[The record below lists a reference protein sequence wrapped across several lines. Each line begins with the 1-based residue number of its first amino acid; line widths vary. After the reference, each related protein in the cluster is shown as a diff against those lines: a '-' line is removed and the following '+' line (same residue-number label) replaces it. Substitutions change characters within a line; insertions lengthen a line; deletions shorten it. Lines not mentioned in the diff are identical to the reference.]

1 MTQLPPVPVPDA
13 SVTPERE
20 ESRALAVHE
29 PMRVSIVNAGKFA
42 LFTTGAQATMLPLF
56 GDTLTPFR
64 AIFGAL
70 SMGAFMLW
78 MRRRALTRAV
88 PTPANDVLSPE
99 AISRAE
105 FTQRIEDFTA
115 QHAPVVRRNARI
127 LTLGLT
133 SSVAVIVLAAKTG
146 NQENPWLIGG
156 AFVGFWGFLFGMV
169 WRDRRQLTRAATAT
183 GLLCPSCDKPIVDSE
198 ASLMMIELIETSRRC
213 PHCGTRI
220 IREESR

>member
-1 MTQLPPVPVPDA
+1 MTESPPVPVTDA
-13 SVTPERE
+13 SVTPQRE
-20 ESRALAVHE
+20 EPRSLAVRE
-29 PMRVSIVNAGKFA
+29 PMRVSVVNATKFA
-42 LFTTGAQATMLPLF
+42 LFTTGAQATLLPLF
-56 GDTLTPFR
+56 GDALTPFR
-64 AIFGAL
+64 AIWGAL

-88 PTPANDVLSPE
+88 PTPANDVLSPA

-105 FTQRIEDFTA
+105 FTQRIDTFIA
-115 QHAPVVRRNARI
+115 QHAPVVRRNARL

-133 SSVAVIVLAAKTG
+133 SSVAVVVLAANTG
-146 NQENPWLIGG
+146 NQENPWLVGG
-156 AFVGFWGFLFGMV
+156 AFVGFWGFLLGMA
-169 WRDRRQLTRAATAT
+169 WRDHRQLKAAAAAT
-183 GLLCPSCDKPIVDSE
+183 GLLCPSCDKPIIDTE